1 MACVVV
7 DLWYNFLD
15 ADMLILA
22 YVMPWCFIYRKQVL
36 ATRGQ
41 GPEDFKSPE
50 DAWKAADALIA
61 ELHANHP
68 EMPRANPA
76 KLCPGVP
83 QLDLFWFAVFSG
95 QDVHIYIYIY
105 RYNTYMNM
113 DIEICISK
121 ALLVYLSMSVY
132 IYIYICIYIY
142 IYI

>member
-1 MACVVV
+1 VACVVV

-41 GPEDFKSPE
+41 GPEDFESPE

-61 ELHANHP
+61 ELHATYPDMP
-68 EMPRANPA
+68 ETHPA
-76 KLCPGVP
+76 KLCHGLP

-95 QDVHIYIYIY
+95 QDV
-105 RYNTYMNM
+105 R
-113 DIEICISK
+113 
-121 ALLVYLSMSVY
+121 
-132 IYIYICIYIY
+132 IYIY
-142 IYI
+142 IYIIYIYIEIIRI